1 MVLMKRESGLPP
13 LAACSLAS
21 SLETS
26 LTPPVRIIS
35 EKTRSTSPGAN
46 DDLEHAARDEG
57 ALEVGILVESLLVDL
72 VHVIEDKTQTRC
84 TVRCCV
90 DVVGATDVCQDVL
103 RHAGMIHCHPG
114 VSFLVMGPQHLGGRG
129 NPTVGIIAD
138 SLQPHLCQS
147 IVTLQ

>member
-1 MVLMKRESGLPP
+1 MDHLGEDEVDVSRPD
-13 LAACSLAS
+13 
-21 SLETS
+21 
-26 LTPPVRIIS
+26 
-35 EKTRSTSPGAN
+35 
-46 DDLEHAARDEG
+46 DDLEHAASDEG
-57 ALEVGILVESLLVDL
+57 SLEVGVLVESLLVDL

-84 TVRCCV
+84 AVRCCV
-90 DVVGATDVCQDVL
+90 DVVGATDVRQDVL
-103 RHAGMIHCHPG
+103 RHAGVIHCHPG